1 MVDFSILLGLT
12 PDGDDIARHI
22 KGKRVKKLQRDADK
36 ISKKSDAYI
45 GEVVNDTIKALGNKL
60 RTADASSQN
69 QAYLIGFVADLS
81 GDASTNQLHY
91 LIHDYHVGTDAIV
104 DAFHTALGLGNRKRA
119 INLVKAFP
127 ELLFQKVANDKN
139 VYEHFTDDHWL
150 ELIKAGV
157 MNFKFF
163 KSLSDDQVVR
173 VFRAMPR
180 AKSLINDKSL
190 LSMIRKREGARNKLL
205 DYFDELVRNKDVKAE
220 FIMKLA
226 SMPLTSCDSKGVRRI
241 IKNSKSFTTAHNI
254 LAQLSS
260 LEDISSISFLAELLS
275 IIEIPETL
283 EAYQLHIQ
291 IGKLLCSV
299 DGLKH
304 EILDHIK
311 DPSKRH
317 DHYESLE
324 YCKDLYKKSNQK

>member
-22 KGKRVKKLQRDADK
+22 KGKKVKRLQRDADK

-45 GEVVNDTIKALGNKL
+45 GGVVHDTIKALGNKL

-81 GDASTNQLHY
+81 GDASTSQLHY

-127 ELLFQKVANDKN
+127 ELIFQKVADEKS

-150 ELIKAGV
+150 ELLKADV

-163 KSLSDDQVVR
+163 KTLTDDQVIQ

-180 AKSLINDKSL
+180 TKSLVNDKSL
-190 LSMIRKREGARNKLL
+190 LSMIRKREGIRNKLL

-226 SMPLTSCDSKGVRRI
+226 SMPLTSCDSKGNRRM
-241 IKNSKSFTTAHNI
+241 IKYCKNFSSGEDIFT
-254 LAQLSS
+254 QLTS
-260 LEDISSISFLAELLS
+260 LER
-275 IIEIPETL
+275 
-283 EAYQLHIQ
+283 Y
-291 IGKLLCSV
+291 
-299 DGLKH
+299 
-304 EILDHIK
+304 
-311 DPSKRH
+311 
-317 DHYESLE
+317 
-324 YCKDLYKKSNQK
+324 